1 MIRSASHSPQYGRPF
16 QRGTARPK
24 PHIEL
29 RNTLSEL
36 ADINAL
42 VNRSISELRN
52 RLDQLELSQAESTN
66 VPKAP
71 SGPNL
76 KTSGIFEVGDTVRIL
91 TTGRIRKRG
100 NLAKVIKVGKRVSA
114 QLLTGNQQ
122 KTTRKP
128 SNLECYHDE

>member
-1 MIRSASHSPQYGRPF
+1 MVQNREPE
-16 QRGTARPK
+16 
-24 PHIEL
+24 HINELKTEVIAL
-29 RNTLSEL
+29 RNKLSEL

-52 RLDQLELSQAESTN
+52 RLDQLELSQAESTD

-71 SGPNL
+71 SGPNP

-91 TTGRIRKRG
+91 TTGRIGKRG
-100 NLAKVIKVGKRVSA
+100 NPAKVIKVGKRVSV

-128 SNLECYHDE
+128 SNLEHYNDE